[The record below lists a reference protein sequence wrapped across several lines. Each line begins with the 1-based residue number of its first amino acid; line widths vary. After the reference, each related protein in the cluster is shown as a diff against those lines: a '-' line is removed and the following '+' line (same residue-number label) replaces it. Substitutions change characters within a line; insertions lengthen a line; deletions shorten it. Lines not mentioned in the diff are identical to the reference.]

1 MGLRKREGNH
11 KADLPFFVLLQFRK
25 LPEGFRK
32 AYRKRTWELSF
43 YVSPGR
49 FPEGFP
55 EADRKENN
63 YPTSQKSKCQQSDS
77 SQCGEDHSR
86 CFCLWAVLENDL
98 MQCISLNLGVAIV
111 II

>member
-1 MGLRKREGNH
+1 MSPYKKPLTHNGKPSIFYYPCQQKRNTLSQIEHFQFSRVLEDSGRKPEADR

-32 AYRKRTWELSF
+32 AYRKRTRELSF
-43 YVSPGR
+43 YAGPGR

-63 YPTSQKSKCQQSDS
+63 HLTPQKK
-77 SQCGEDHSR
+77 
-86 CFCLWAVLENDL
+86 
-98 MQCISLNLGVAIV
+98 
-111 II
+111 